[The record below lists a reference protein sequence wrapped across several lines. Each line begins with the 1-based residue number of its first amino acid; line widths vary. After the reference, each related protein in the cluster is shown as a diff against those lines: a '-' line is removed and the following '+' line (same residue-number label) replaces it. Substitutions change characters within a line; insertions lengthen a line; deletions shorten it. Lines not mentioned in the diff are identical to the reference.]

1 MHLFTIQYKLAGD
14 TRLHSRYY
22 RAITEP
28 IALEMFDQTIKDG
41 SLSGENP
48 EIFKVIKSTPL
59 TFKNPL
65 NNTN

>member
-48 EIFKVIKSTPL
+48 EIVKVIKSTPL
-59 TFKNPL
+59 TFKTPL